1 MKVKIFEAEHSAAL
15 ESEVNRW
22 LQDNSWVKIQTIT
35 QSSGSKTL
43 ISIWYQEPD
52 VPILG

>member
-1 MKVKIFEAEHSAAL
+1 MKVKIFEAGNSGAL
-15 ESEVNRW
+15 ESEVNQW
-22 LQDNSWVKIQTIT
+22 LQDNSWVKINTIT
-35 QSSGSKTL
+35 QSSSSKTV